1 MKPSIWQPTSETR
14 VFWEGCAQGELRY
27 LRCADCGKVQLI
39 PRSLCS
45 ACHSEQLD
53 WRMSAR
59 AGVVLSHTTV
69 HRAPTAAFRAKTPYV
84 IAIVD
89 MDEGFRLMTNVKP
102 LIRDRIQVGSKVR
115 VGLVECEGTCL
126 PHLEEILWQP

>member
-1 MKPSIWQPTSETR
+1 MKTSLLHPTSETR

-27 LRCADCGKVQLI
+27 LRCTDCGKVQLI

-45 ACHSEQLD
+45 VCHSAQLD
-53 WRMSAR
+53 WMMSEGT
-59 AGVVLSHTTV
+59 GVVLSHTTV
-69 HRAPTAAFRAKTPYV
+69 HRAPTEAFRAKVPYV

-115 VGLVECEGTCL
+115 IGLVECEGTCL
-126 PHLEEILWQP
+126 PHLEEIL